1 MKIVKLLF
9 ILMCFNSLAYADKN
23 MKIGSKG
30 NENDIS
36 RVIKVIMYDNYY
48 EPSSFQI
55 NAGETIKFEIDGNSI
70 CIDGTGS
77 ENKIL
82 LEDMEADCTIT
93 MAGSLMEDLKN
104 GKINPM
110 MAVMSGKLK
119 IKGDQGLAMKL
130 QAFM

>member
-1 MKIVKLLF
+1 MDKEN
-9 ILMCFNSLAYADKN
+9 ILSNFQEKAKN
-23 MKIGSKG
+23 AAPIGG
-30 NENDIS
+30 
-36 RVIKVIMYDNYY
+36 
-48 EPSSFQI
+48 
-55 NAGETIKFEIDGNSI
+55 TIKFEIDGNAI

-104 GKINPM
+104 GKVNPM
-110 MAVMSGKLK
+110 MPVMSGKLK

>member
-1 MKIVKLLF
+1 MINEKIMDKEN
-9 ILMCFNSLAYADKN
+9 ILSNFQEKAKN
-23 MKIGSKG
+23 AAPIGG
-30 NENDIS
+30 
-36 RVIKVIMYDNYY
+36 
-48 EPSSFQI
+48 
-55 NAGETIKFEIDGNSI
+55 TIKFEIDGNSI

-104 GKINPM
+104 GKVNPM
-110 MAVMSGKLK
+110 MAVMRGKLK

>member
-1 MKIVKLLF
+1 MDKEN
-9 ILMCFNSLAYADKN
+9 ILSNFQSKAKN
-23 MKIGSKG
+23 AAPIGG
-30 NENDIS
+30 
-36 RVIKVIMYDNYY
+36 V
-48 EPSSFQI
+48 
-55 NAGETIKFEIDGNSI
+55 IKFEIDGNSI

-104 GKINPM
+104 GKVNPM

-119 IKGDQGLAMKL
+119 IKGDQGLSL
-130 QAFM
+130 IHI